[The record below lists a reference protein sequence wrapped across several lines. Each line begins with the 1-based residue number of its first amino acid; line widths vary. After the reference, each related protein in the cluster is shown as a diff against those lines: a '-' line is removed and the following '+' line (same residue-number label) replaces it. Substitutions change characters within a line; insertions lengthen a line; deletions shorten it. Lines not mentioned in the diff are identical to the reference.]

1 MSIMKRLALVVV
13 CAALA
18 LCWTSSQGFAAEST
32 DISFHGR
39 VQSTAVVRDTTGF
52 QYGFM
57 DSNEWIGWKTEL
69 QFDLGITPVWDIK
82 PCFRVDK
89 VYLSYRGSYD
99 AIYDLTSK
107 YNAIP
112 DAGRWGPTGSRYDLG
127 KDDLRIENDL
137 REAFIDL
144 TWDSGDSDQTPLNA
158 HARFGRQIVMWGEA
172 DGFNL
177 VNVVNPADN
186 RGVSSFANPDDLANP
201 IWMARFD
208 VNSGATSWF
217 NNLSFQLLL
226 IPDNRP
232 TLYAPAGAPFQLGL
246 GQNDEPSGFS
256 NMQYGV
262 RLGALYKDLQTY
274 LYFFQG
280 FENGYAWNFGTGL
293 YDHPRYKMYGISI
306 ATPWDAWKAMIR
318 AEASLTDQG
327 SLAFDFSSPTFYS
340 MNRIFKAY
348 VGIDKPF
355 HPNLGTDTALSVT
368 VQLFYQRNNDWDFNP
383 AMGRGWIKENVYQII
398 AILGNDYYHGKI
410 APGIF
415 MWYDVD
421 GSYLFSPSI
430 TYSPDGRWVFKASLT
445 GFFGDP
451 NSHSK
456 FAGYIGGA
464 ADDFAFSV
472 KYQW

>member
-1 MSIMKRLALVVV
+1 MSIIKRLALVVV

-18 LCWTSSQGFAAEST
+18 LCWTSSQGYAETTT

-39 VQSTAVVRDTTGF
+39 AQSTAVVRDITGM

-57 DSNEWIGWKTEL
+57 DKNEWVGWKTEL
-69 QFDLGITPVWDIK
+69 QFDLGITPVRDTR

-99 AIYDLTSK
+99 AIYDLTSR

-112 DAGRWGPTGSRYDLG
+112 DAGRWGATGSRYDLG

-144 TWDSGDSDQTPLNA
+144 TWDAGENSAENTMNG

-186 RGVSSFANPDDLANP
+186 RGVSSFANPDDLAIP

-208 VNSGATSWF
+208 VNSGATSLF

-232 TLYAPAGAPFQLGL
+232 TLWAPAGAPYGLGL
-246 GQNDEPSGFS
+246 GQNDESSGIG
-256 NMQYGV
+256 NMQYGM
-262 RLGALYKDLQTY
+262 RLGALYNDLQTY
-274 LYFFQG
+274 FYYFQG
-280 FENGYAWNFGTGL
+280 FENGNAWNFGTGL
-293 YDHPRYKMYGISI
+293 IDHPRYKMYGVSI
-306 ATPWDAWKAMIR
+306 AKPWDAWKAMIR
-318 AEASLTDQG
+318 AEASLTDEG
-327 SLAFDFSSPTFYS
+327 SINLDFSSPTFYS
-340 MNRIFKAY
+340 RYKMFKAY

-355 HPNLGTDTALSVT
+355 HPNLGTDSALSTT
-368 VQLFYQRNNDWDFNP
+368 VQLFYQHNDDWDFNP
-383 AMGRGWIKENVYQII
+383 AAGRGAIKESSYQII
-398 AILGNDYYHGKI
+398 ALASNDYYHGTI
-410 APGIF
+410 APSIF
-415 MWYDVD
+415 FWYDID
-421 GSYLFSPSI
+421 GSYLFSPAV
-430 TYSPDGRWVFKASLT
+430 TYSPDGRWVFKVSATAFL
-445 GFFGDP
+445 GDP

-456 FAGYIGGA
+456 FAGYIGGN
-464 ADDFAFSV
+464 DEFAFNI